1 MILNSQQQQAVQTA
15 ARRVLVLAGPGAGK
29 TRVIT
34 ERVRHLVRDCGVSG
48 HDVLLLT
55 FTRRAAAEMQSRIT
69 EAVGERETRKMWIG
83 TFHAVCLRILREY
96 GEKLGYKPAT
106 LTVYDEC
113 DQRDLLTDIV
123 AARGAKIKQG
133 ALGEVLQ
140 AFGTRGWSAIDE
152 YRRLHPTECAVFDEY
167 RMRLREN
174 NAVDY
179 GLILAEVQRM
189 FTEHQDVLEHYH
201 AKFRHVLVDEYQDT
215 DRLQYNLHTLLEPA
229 YLFCV
234 GDSDQA
240 IYSFRGAT
248 IEVLLDFATD
258 HFDATTLEL
267 PLCYRCGRE
276 IVTAANALIGHNEK
290 RIAKSIE
297 AALDHESSVTAHC
310 ASADDAEPRLV
321 VDVVKDVLGT
331 GDCEPRDIAVLART
345 RRWLQPIGD
354 ALTAAGI
361 PAACIDQ
368 DRDFYERPD
377 AKLFHAFM
385 TLAVNDRDNLAFLRT
400 RHAIGVDDALYAQIR
415 LHATQSEQSHA
426 EAAVALMARP
436 LFDPAKR
443 EANGTSLRSWT
454 EMLLQTKG
462 LRRDTI
468 EELRRR
474 IDAWLETG
482 PDDVHEYLLWLQQR
496 DMQDALIEDRN
507 VVRVMTIHAAKGLE
521 FHAVIVAGAIEG
533 HLPHSRAGSTEA
545 GLEEERRLMY
555 VAATRAKAVLCIT
568 FPLAVQRGMVSVPA
582 KVSRFVLEM
591 IGGHND
597 KVSADSR

>member
-1 MILNSQQQQAVQTA
+1 MTLNAQQQQAVHTD

-34 ERVRHLVRDCGVSG
+34 ERVRHLVRDRGCSG
-48 HDVLLLT
+48 HDILLLT

-96 GEKLGYKPAT
+96 GEKLGYKPAS

-123 AARGAKIKQG
+123 GSRGAKIKQG
-133 ALGEVLQ
+133 ALAEVLQ

-152 YRRLHPTECAVFDEY
+152 FRRLHPAECAVFDEY

-179 GLILAEVQRM
+179 GLILAEVQRL
-189 FTEHQDVLEHYH
+189 FSEHPYVLAYYH
-201 AKFRHVLVDEYQDT
+201 AKFPHVLIDEYQDT
-215 DRLQYNLHTLLEPA
+215 DRLQYELHSAIDPE

-240 IYSFRGAT
+240 IYSFLGAT
-248 IEVLLDFATD
+248 LDVLLDFETD

-276 IVTAANALIGHNEK
+276 IVTAANSLIAHNEK

-297 AALDHESSVTAHC
+297 AALDHESCVTAHC
-310 ASADDAEPRLV
+310 ASSSDTEPRLV

-331 GDCEPRDIAVLART
+331 GDCEPRDVAVLART

-368 DRDFYERPD
+368 DRDFYERD
-377 AKLFHAFM
+377 DVKIFHAFM
-385 TLAVNDRDNLAFLRT
+385 TLAVNDRDNLAFLRI
-400 RHAIGVDDALYAQIR
+400 RRAISVDDALYAQIR

-426 EAAVALMARP
+426 QAAIALMARP
-436 LFDPAKR
+436 LFSPEAVQ
-443 EANGTSLRSWT
+443 ANGTSLRLWT
-454 EMLLQTKG
+454 EMLLKTKG
-462 LRRDTI
+462 LEPETI

-474 IDAWLETG
+474 IDEWLETG
-482 PDDVHEYLLWLQQR
+482 ADDVQEYLLWLQQR
-496 DMQDALIEDRN
+496 DMQDPLLDDKNA
-507 VVRVMTIHAAKGLE
+507 VRVMTIHAAKGLE
-521 FHAVIVAGAIEG
+521 FHAVIVAGAFEG
-533 HLPHSRAGSTEA
+533 HLPHSRAGSTDD

-555 VAATRAKAVLCIT
+555 VAATRAKAVLCVT
-568 FPLAVQRGMVSVPA
+568 FPLAVQRGMVPVPA
-582 KVSRFVLEM
+582 KPSRFLREM
-591 IGGHND
+591 GL
-597 KVSADSR
+597 VVP